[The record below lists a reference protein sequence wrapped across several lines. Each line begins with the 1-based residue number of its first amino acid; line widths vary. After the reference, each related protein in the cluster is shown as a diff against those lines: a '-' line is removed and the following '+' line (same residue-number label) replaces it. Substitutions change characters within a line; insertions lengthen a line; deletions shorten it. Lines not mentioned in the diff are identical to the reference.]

1 MPETLLRSQRVKIP
15 TGQRLA
21 TRPEPSLAAVLVTGR
36 LMRRQ
41 VVNGPVETSLENL
54 DIVVAQAFIAA
65 EGSSRAPA
73 KVRVP
78 APPGCVT
85 SARAQGTG
93 GNLGGPRASRTE
105 PWEASN
111 MRIGR
116 GGAREQATRVNP
128 VSADTGLTAN
138 KSVVSSRTE
147 EPDRVGASEGDWSL
161 HRRDGGVGW
170 ANSTG
175 EVGEAALAA
184 TRRRKG
190 AKRMRRSQKRVSE
203 WCRNHRYYGI
213 TGNMPSLKKV
223 RNHVVRTWRK
233 WLNRRS
239 QRGRMPWHRF
249 EKVLDR
255 LPLPNPAIVH
265 SAWKGAVYA

>member
-1 MPETLLRSQRVKIP
+1 VPETLLRSQRVKIP

-21 TRPEPSLAAVLVTGR
+21 TRPEPSLAAVRVTGR

-41 VVNGPVETSLENL
+41 ELNGPMETSLEKL
-54 DIVVAQAFIAA
+54 SIVDAQAFIFV
-65 EGSSRAPA
+65 EGSSRASETA
-73 KVRVP
+73 RVP

-105 PWEASN
+105 PREASN

-138 KSVVSSRTE
+138 KLAVSPRTK
-147 EPDRVGASEGDWSL
+147 EPDRVGASEGDRSL
-161 HRRDGGVGW
+161 SRRDGGVGW

-175 EVGEAALAA
+175 EVGEVVQAA
-184 TRRRKG
+184 TRRREGTDRGSRKG
-190 AKRMRRSQKRVSE
+190 AMNSEPSGGDIPGTRRP
-203 WCRNHRYYGI
+203 
-213 TGNMPSLKKV
+213 T
-223 RNHVVRTWRK
+223 
-233 WLNRRS
+233 
-239 QRGRMPWHRF
+239 
-249 EKVLDR
+249 
-255 LPLPNPAIVH
+255 
-265 SAWKGAVYA
+265 

>member
-21 TRPEPSLAAVLVTGR
+21 TRPEPSLAAALVTGW

-41 VVNGPVETSLENL
+41 GANGPVETSLEKL
-54 DIVVAQAFIAA
+54 DIVVAQAFISV
-65 EGSSRAPA
+65 EGSSRAPEMA
-73 KVRVP
+73 RVH

-105 PWEASN
+105 PRGASN

-116 GGAREQATRVNP
+116 GGAREQATRINL

-138 KSVVSSRTE
+138 KLAVSSRTK
-147 EPDRVGASEGDWSL
+147 EPDRVGASEGDRSL
-161 HRRDGGVGW
+161 HRWDGGVGW

-175 EVGEAALAA
+175 EVGEVVQAA
-184 TRRRKG
+184 TRRREGADRGPRKG
-190 AKRMRRSQKRVSE
+190 AMNSEPSGGDIPGTRRP
-203 WCRNHRYYGI
+203 
-213 TGNMPSLKKV
+213 T
-223 RNHVVRTWRK
+223 
-233 WLNRRS
+233 
-239 QRGRMPWHRF
+239 
-249 EKVLDR
+249 
-255 LPLPNPAIVH
+255 
-265 SAWKGAVYA
+265 